1 MMPEQDTHVF
11 HVQAQ
16 VMKLKGVDLIHKAEQ
31 DLTCCFLGDRGGPGV
46 ILEELDY
53 HRSKIDR
60 VHHETKQEIP
70 AGSYYILVDVEGSN
84 YVATKENIQHFADLA
99 TGKKVVMETLD
110 PRDSNKRLQFRFWSH
125 DEPARDSFEQITNQ
139 MEKIAIAA
147 TGL

>member
-11 HVQAQ
+11 LVQAQ
-16 VMKLKGVDLIHKAEQ
+16 PMKLKGVNLLAEAEDDLR
-31 DLTCCFLGDRGGPGV
+31 CCFYGRAGGPGV
-46 ILEELDY
+46 VLEELDY
-53 HRSKIDR
+53 HRSKTDR
-60 VHHETKQEIP
+60 VHWETKQEIP
-70 AGSYYILVDVEGSN
+70 AGSYYILVDVEKGS

-110 PRDSNKRLQFRFWSH
+110 PRDSNKRLQLRFWSH